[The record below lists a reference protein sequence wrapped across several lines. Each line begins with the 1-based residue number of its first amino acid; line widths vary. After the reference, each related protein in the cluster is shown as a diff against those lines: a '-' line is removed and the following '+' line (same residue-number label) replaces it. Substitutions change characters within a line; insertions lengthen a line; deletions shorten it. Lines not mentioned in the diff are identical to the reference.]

1 MVCWSPSYS
10 PGISPCRQSQ
20 SWSATQQ
27 RAASPPEGY
36 FIFIEEFKSI
46 FCLSI
51 LLICDRN
58 RLFPPTHDSSN
69 FLPTNEAIVRKAICL
84 VIVDFFSL
92 LDVGCWPCCC
102 PHDMFVMNKSDHK
115 VVICYGHVNKYYN
128 ICNNCRDLTTRG
140 SLGGGIRNVETI
152 SSVHSVL
159 IVL

>member
-1 MVCWSPSYS
+1 MFV
-10 PGISPCRQSQ
+10 
-20 SWSATQQ
+20 
-27 RAASPPEGY
+27 
-36 FIFIEEFKSI
+36 
-46 FCLSI
+46 

-58 RLFPPTHDSSN
+58 RLSPPTHHSSN

-128 ICNNCRDLTTRG
+128 ICNNCSDLTTRG
-140 SLGGGIRNVETI
+140 TLGGGIKNEETLCIIVATLQHVTRLEVE
-152 SSVHSVL
+152 L
-159 IVL
+159 EM